1 MSEKIIFA
9 GPCSAET
16 EEQVMQTAKGISEIS
31 TSIIYRAGIWKPR
44 TRPNA
49 FEGVGE
55 IGLPWLKT
63 VKQHYGLKTATE
75 VATSKHVEL
84 ALKHDVD
91 VLWIGART
99 TVNPFS
105 VQDIADAVKGTQVS
119 VYVKNPIHPDIQ
131 LWMGA
136 VERIQNLGV
145 KDVGLIH
152 RGFSTYNKT
161 DFRNEPMWQIPIDMA
176 IKFPD
181 LPIICDP
188 SHISGKRENLLK
200 IAQKAA
206 DLDFSGLMLETHC
219 NPDKAW
225 SDAEQQVTPSR
236 LNEILNSVVWR
247 ENSPEKNIDSLL
259 QKLRGEIDS
268 LDQNVFDL
276 LAKRMQISEE
286 IGVLKKENNIPI
298 LQVARWNEILEQA
311 IEKGKQIGLNS
322 EFVYNYLAAIHIESI
337 NRQNKVMNKK

>member
-136 VERIQNLGV
+136 VERIQNSGV

-188 SHISGKRENLLK
+188 NQISGKRENLLK

>member
-136 VERIQNLGV
+136 VERIQNSGV

>member
-131 LWMGA
+131 LWIGA
-136 VERIQNLGV
+136 VERIQNSGV